1 MKPKEETSV
10 YVDPFPYLRCVESRI
25 RLLEERTARLEGL
38 VQTLERLLRQLKPV
52 HIDNIHYKIQ
62 ELHLRDLSGTLNV
75 GLTAMTDPRQLEEW
89 LKKQPNPG
97 EIEGHAGAGA
107 EDGGPNFPQGDL

>member
-1 MKPKEETSV
+1 MRPKEETPV
-10 YVDPFPYLRCVESRI
+10 HIDPISYLRFVESRI

-75 GLTAMTDPRQLEEW
+75 GLTALTDPQQLEEW

-97 EIEGHAGAGA
+97 EIEGHAGAAA
-107 EDGGPNFPQGDL
+107 EGGGRNFSREEP